1 MVVLYSIELV
11 ILALC
16 TFALFQQSKY
26 VGLTRVETKI
36 FYVVL
41 VVLAFLWFFALY
53 LVLKQSF

>member
-16 TFALFQQSKY
+16 AFELFQQSKY

-41 VVLAFLWFFALY
+41 VVLAFLWFL
-53 LVLKQSF
+53 LCT